1 MNNKEAIKEIKN
13 LKGLTILDNTINL
26 DSEMISKKEVLNI
39 VKQLDESEKPVVP
52 QFVADWYEEN
62 KDDFEFSLY
71 TLVTEFRQR
80 KLNKKLHTWY
90 GNLENKPTETLVM
103 MHKFGY
109 EVEKEKLYTVELP
122 DPNGGGHVILCKNGD
137 GTVSI
142 AFSSVARWRGSKN
155 VQLTESEIKQDF
167 DWAFRWA
174 KEVEE

>member
-39 VKQLDESEKPVVP
+39 VKQLDEPEKPVVP
-52 QFVADWYEEN
+52 QYVADWLEVC
-62 KDDFEFSLY
+62 KDNLPLSLANSMNNIVMRSSNQPDK
-71 TLVTEFRQR
+71 TIHWLA
-80 KLNKKLHTWY
+80 KNS
-90 GNLENKPTETLVM
+90 ETFA
-103 MHKFGY
+103 KAWIYGY

-155 VQLTESEIKQDF
+155 VQLTESEIKKDF
-167 DWAFRWA
+167 EWAWQFA